1 MLRNYIDPG
10 ALTPNCMLCGMRL
23 GLRRG
28 ARWRGFSL
36 VELLAVIVIV
46 SLLMAA
52 ASGLLGS
59 AGSRSMEPAAR
70 IAHGIEYARAQAV
83 AKNRDVAIR
92 FDWIDNRELAMRFL
106 WTRPGQAA
114 TEVAELRRSERLMN
128 IVISPALAPRNP
140 VPDGLP
146 AHHLAADES
155 LVVSPDGQ
163 VFVGTGSRG
172 FPVADDELLPVIYV
186 GVQPTRDGKVIPSEK
201 RDVAI
206 VQVQCATG
214 TARVMQP

>member
-10 ALTPNCMLCGMRL
+10 ALTPNCMLCGKRV

-28 ARWRGFSL
+28 GMWRGFSL
-36 VELLAVIVIV
+36 VELLAVMVIV
-46 SLLMAA
+46 SLLLAA
-52 ASGLLGS
+52 ASGFLGS
-59 AGSRSMEPAAR
+59 AAPRSTEPAAT

-83 AKNRDVAIR
+83 AKNRSVAIR

-106 WTRPGQAA
+106 WTRPGQAT
-114 TEVAELRRSERLMN
+114 TEVTELRRSERLMN
-128 IVISPALAPRNP
+128 IVISPKLAPRNG
-140 VPDGLP
+140 VPEVLP

-172 FPVADDELLPVIYV
+172 FPVATDELLPVIYV
-186 GVQPTRDGKVIPSEK
+186 GVQPTRDGKVIPAEK

-214 TARVMQP
+214 TARVMPP